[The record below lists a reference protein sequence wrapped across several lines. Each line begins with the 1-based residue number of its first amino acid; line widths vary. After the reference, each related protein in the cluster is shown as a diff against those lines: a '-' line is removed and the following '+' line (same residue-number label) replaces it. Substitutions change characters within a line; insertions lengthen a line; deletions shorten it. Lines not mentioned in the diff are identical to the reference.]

1 MSFLSKLFG
10 NKPKADFIVHRID
23 FDVPSNQTLKDGE
36 YLWATIDFE
45 SKHPCQ
51 VWLHPNSDDVFRGN
65 VSGGYHPSDVYP
77 AGRHTIKRW
86 FYFNNLD
93 VADYPNG
100 LLVNGGK
107 VIAQTED
114 GYTLHNQVYPT
125 DCAFVSFSPD
135 ELKMRQNIDKDGLQI
150 EFIKARITDSE
161 YGYELIGLSPND
173 TVGMETE
180 ISVRIHAKCNDG
192 VHFACFPRTDE
203 EMNYGYNP
211 MSKPLDGVLD
221 LQFTM
226 KETGKIKGFLIV
238 AYNRYDYEI
247 EHFAVDFPLIVEDW
261 SDDGVGQEF
270 TFAFDGIYDDEPNLN
285 GRLESIK
292 KDSTISANKGVRLYI
307 HLAHQLKHGVHFKLY
322 DVIDNKPQHLFCCNV
337 LSQEYCQEYDGNPY
351 FCLDFMEE
359 ELEKFYESH
368 QSRQISGFYIV
379 ASNMVGEVLAEE
391 VVDYPLMIVS

>member
-1 MSFLSKLFG
+1 MSFLSKLFD

-23 FDVPSNQTLKDGE
+23 FDVPNNKILKDGE

-65 VSGGYHPSDVYP
+65 VSGGYHPSDMYS

-86 FYFNNLD
+86 FYFNNID

-100 LLVNGGK
+100 LKVNGGQL
-107 VIAQTED
+107 IAKTED
-114 GYTLHNQVYPT
+114 GYTLHHQMYPT
-125 DCAFVSFSPD
+125 DCTFVSFSPD
-135 ELKMRQNIDKDGLQI
+135 ELKERQNIDKEGLQI
-150 EFIKARITDSE
+150 EFIKAHITDSE

-180 ISVRIHAKCNDG
+180 ISVRIHTKCNDG
-192 VHFACFPRTDE
+192 VHLACFPRTDG

-247 EHFAVDFPLIVEDW
+247 EHFAVDFPLVVEDW
-261 SDDGVGQEF
+261 SNDGVGQELN
-270 TFAFDGIYDDEPNLN
+270 FAFDGIYDDEPNLN
-285 GRLESIK
+285 GEFERIEK
-292 KDSTISANKGVRLYI
+292 NSTISPDKDVRFYI
-307 HLAHQLKHGVHFKLY
+307 YLNHQLKHGILLNY
-322 DVIDNKPQHLFCCNV
+322 
-337 LSQEYCQEYDGNPY
+337 
-351 FCLDFMEE
+351 M
-359 ELEKFYESH
+359 
-368 QSRQISGFYIV
+368 
-379 ASNMVGEVLAEE
+379 M
-391 VVDYPLMIVS
+391 

>member
-23 FDVPSNQTLKDGE
+23 FDVPSNKTLKDGE

-100 LLVNGGK
+100 FSVNGGK
-107 VIAQTED
+107 VIARTED

-135 ELKMRQNIDKDGLQI
+135 ELKERQNIDKEGLQI

-180 ISVRIHAKCNDG
+180 ISVRIHTKCNDG
-192 VHFACFPRTDE
+192 VHFACFPRIDG

-247 EHFAVDFPLIVEDW
+247 EHFAVDFPLVVEDW
-261 SDDGVGQEF
+261 SNDGVGQEL

-285 GRLESIK
+285 GEFERIEK
-292 KDSTISANKGVRLYI
+292 NSTISADKYMRFYI
-307 HLAHQLKHGVHFKLY
+307 HLNHQLKHGIHIKLY
-322 DVIDNKPQHLFCCNV
+322 DVIDNKPQHLYYCNV
-337 LSQEYCQEYDGNPY
+337 LSQEDCQECDDNP
-351 FCLDFMEE
+351 CIRLDFMEE
-359 ELEKFYESH
+359 ELEEFYESH

-391 VVDYPLMIVS
+391 VVDYPLTIKF